1 MTLMASKK
9 KKKKKKK
16 LSSEEGKYTSTLVLT
31 YLPFDT
37 DKAVAVPKACKWS
50 DEEEEE
56 ENRNSTR

>member
-9 KKKKKKK
+9 KKKK
-16 LSSEEGKYTSTLVLT
+16 LSSEERKYTSTLVLT

-37 DKAVAVPKACKWS
+37 DKDVAVPKDCKWS
-50 DEEEEE
+50 DEEKEE